1 MMTSSLAVAALV
13 ALLAGQSA
21 ADRQAYQAYQ
31 VQLARVMAADRTP
44 VTQGS
49 LTAPVQGGCILVA
62 GASSTATTRDCTA
75 CHASFDGGHSHPVD
89 VDQDA
94 ARFRSLGRSG
104 PSLRSAAEVVRRGL
118 FLPEGKVSCLTC
130 HDGNSIWKY
139 KLALPP
145 DAPLKEPVVAGNPQ
159 TYDPAQMRPSAMSG
173 LDATTGKRL
182 LPAGTAVS
190 PTPLCKVCH
199 SFD

>member
-1 MMTSSLAVAALV
+1 MTTTSLAVTALAAL
-13 ALLAGQSA
+13 LSGQGAG
-21 ADRQAYQAYQ
+21 DRQAFQAYQ
-31 VQLARVMAADRTP
+31 VQLARVMAAESTP
-44 VTQGS
+44 VSQGS
-49 LTAPVQGGCILVA
+49 FAASVQGGCILVP
-62 GASSTATTRDCTA
+62 GAASTATTRDCTA

-94 ARFRSLGRSG
+94 ARFRSMGRSG

-118 FLPEGKVSCLTC
+118 FLSDGKVSCLTC
-130 HDGNSIWKY
+130 HDGNSTWKY

-145 DAPLKEPVVAGNPQ
+145 DAQLKEPVVAGNPQ
-159 TYDPAQMRPSAMSG
+159 TYDPTQMRPSTMSG
-173 LDATTGKRL
+173 LNATTGKRV

-190 PTPLCKVCH
+190 PTPMCKVCH